1 MESILKFAC
10 SLPIIGA
17 RISGKRDKHQLL
29 QELEDIQY
37 RLTAARNAFDM
48 LTDADLIE
56 SCIYQMES
64 LEVKYNFLIKQAR
77 GLGLKHSELVC
88 DEERIDYADVRS
100 VEHCGGHG
108 NRHVLVLQKHSKT
121 V

>member
-64 LEVKYNFLIKQAR
+64 LEVKYNFPVSYTHL
-77 GLGLKHSELVC
+77 
-88 DEERIDYADVRS
+88 DVYKRQPR
-100 VEHCGGHG
+100 VP
-108 NRHVLVLQKHSKT
+108 LPA
-121 V
+121 